1 MCHPEQAAGWY
12 GRRLR
17 EEVQSRELEK
27 VKNLLVICR
36 FTQQKEAFSWGVE
49 ACLCGADSPE
59 YSQSRELL
67 FLFTPLVVGH
77 KPSCDFLGC
86 VFPEP
91 AERGP
96 DSCLIFLSFYFQCKV
111 RWGLFGV
118 EWDQAAAGAF
128 PGLPW
133 DRCCPWGIRHSGTTL
148 LPAEPHGAE
157 AQKAVP
163 GRQYPTDQRRDM
175 LCPSPCKWMIHIQL
189 LFLPTPC
196 CRSLLSSASRT
207 AGVSRGFPCLRLR
220 GSRVRSSE
228 LARGCF
234 PELCLVKWADLFLI
248 GKSCF

>member
-96 DSCLIFLSFYFQCKV
+96 DSCLIFLSF
-111 RWGLFGV
+111 
-118 EWDQAAAGAF
+118 
-128 PGLPW
+128 
-133 DRCCPWGIRHSGTTL
+133 
-148 LPAEPHGAE
+148 
-157 AQKAVP
+157 
-163 GRQYPTDQRRDM
+163 
-175 LCPSPCKWMIHIQL
+175 
-189 LFLPTPC
+189 
-196 CRSLLSSASRT
+196 
-207 AGVSRGFPCLRLR
+207 
-220 GSRVRSSE
+220 
-228 LARGCF
+228 
-234 PELCLVKWADLFLI
+234 
-248 GKSCF
+248 